1 MLSASRKRIVVTV
14 LSWLT
19 LGLLQIF
26 HAARVTRP
34 FDKSRTSGSAQLETE
49 GVVKVKHQVSNPTNN
64 LRSRVVDNDVPGEKD
79 KTVSEEITEGAV
91 KVEHQ
96 VSNATTNLRSR
107 VVDDDVPGEKDETV
121 SEEITEGAVKVKH
134 QASNLANNLRSRAAD
149 DDVQG
154 ENDETA
160 LEEIIHMPPKAH
172 HLKLPRAG
180 SKEGESSSMIDSMV
194 CACAK
199 CGSSSLYR
207 SLYKIAFGEDWPYSG
222 PPWPHDLTSHRWKGV
237 ADVALTDL
245 SDILKQNSFALIR
258 DPKDRLLSAFR
269 SKVTCDNNHGV
280 NIPDRKRLVP
290 ELLELAG
297 FHPPERYGLQP
308 HNSEDAGLCLNRTT
322 YLQALGEVLRSGR
335 EAELDGHF
343 RPQTS
348 SCFLNLPPS
357 KWKVVTTIDRP
368 GAYCDLESVVRGAVT
383 SMNGTA
389 AMDPEDCS
397 FMKSH
402 GSKKTDNSTLSEEE
416 EMLLEEIT
424 RKEYEVLGP
433 YL

>member
-91 KVEHQ
+91 KV
-96 VSNATTNLRSR
+96 
-107 VVDDDVPGEKDETV
+107 
-121 SEEITEGAVKVKH
+121 KH

-160 LEEIIHMPPKAH
+160 LEEIIHMPPRSH

-180 SKEGESSSMIDSMV
+180 SEGGEPSAMIDSIV

-199 CGSSSLYR
+199 CGSTSFYR
-207 SLYKIAFGEDWPYSG
+207 RVS
-222 PPWPHDLTSHRWKGV
+222 T
-237 ADVALTDL
+237 
-245 SDILKQNSFALIR
+245 
-258 DPKDRLLSAFR
+258 R
-269 SKVTCDNNHGV
+269 S
-280 NIPDRKRLVP
+280 PS
-290 ELLELAG
+290 
-297 FHPPERYGLQP
+297 ERI
-308 HNSEDAGLCLNRTT
+308 
-322 YLQALGEVLRSGR
+322 
-335 EAELDGHF
+335 GHT
-343 RPQTS
+343 QT
-348 SCFLNLPPS
+348 N
-357 KWKVVTTIDRP
+357 P
-368 GAYCDLESVVRGAVT
+368 GSR
-383 SMNGTA
+383 
-389 AMDPEDCS
+389 
-397 FMKSH
+397 
-402 GSKKTDNSTLSEEE
+402 
-416 EMLLEEIT
+416 I
-424 RKEYEVLGP
+424 
-433 YL
+433 